1 MNQDKWTQQLHDKL
15 AEREV
20 APPDDLWADI
30 EAALPTSAAN
40 NGDKPLAHSVSLR
53 RWAVAASLAL
63 LVAGGGYLLWPS
75 STSEAPTSASQS
87 ELSQA
92 EAAEPIAPI
101 ESQPIR
107 EENHGDWLNDSSAA
121 KIRVPVPVIRPSSP
135 LMGQTSEAL
144 VKDSLNEVIES
155 TSTELP
161 ASSDSELA
169 DNNTPIQQPSTEREL
184 NETIHQINKEIAL
197 LSSKSHKGISIN
209 LYASNGLSDMQH
221 ANGVRMADELATLYD
236 FEKYLPQS
244 MVRTRSAGPIYLYGY
259 EERQKH
265 HQPIAFGLSVSYPLS
280 TKWLLSTGVTYTRLR
295 SDFTSQVHD
304 YTFSQEQTLHYL
316 GIPLNAQYRLFQL
329 GGLNVYLSGGAEAD
343 YNIKAHM
350 ASEGVTQHIDRDR
363 WQFSVQGGVGVQY
376 DVLPQLGIYVEP
388 GVKYYFDNG
397 SRLRNF
403 FKDKPTSLN
412 LQFGLRLNIKQ

>member
-1 MNQDKWTQQLHDKL
+1 MDKWTQQLHDKL

-30 EAALPTSAAN
+30 EAALPTSAAS

-75 STSEAPTSASQS
+75 STPELPTSASQR

-92 EAAEPIAPI
+92 EPVDPIAPT
-101 ESQPIR
+101 ESQPHR

-135 LMGQTSEAL
+135 LMAQISEAS
-144 VKDSLNEVIES
+144 VKDSLNEVIEP

-169 DNNTPIQQPSTEREL
+169 DNNTPIQQPSTEREI
-184 NETIHQINKEIAL
+184 NETIHQMEKEIAL
-197 LSSKSHKGISIN
+197 LSSKSHKDISIN
-209 LYASNGLSDMQH
+209 LYASNGFSDLQH
-221 ANGVRMADELATLYD
+221 SNGVRMDDAQAARYD
-236 FEKYLPQS
+236 FGQYLPRN
-244 MVRTRSAGPIYLYGY
+244 MTRSRDGDPIYLVGY

-265 HQPIAFGLSVSYPLS
+265 YQPIAFGLSVSYPLS

-295 SDFTSQVHD
+295 SDFTSIIKGSSI
-304 YTFSQEQTLHYL
+304 SQEQTLHYL
-316 GIPLNAQYRLFQL
+316 GIPLNAQYRLFHR
-329 GGLNVYLSGGAEAD
+329 GGLNIYLSGGAEAD
-343 YNIKAHM
+343 YNLKAHLTCE
-350 ASEGVTQHIDRDR
+350 SVTQHIDRDR
-363 WQFSVQGGVGVQY
+363 WQFSVQGGVGLQY
-376 DVLPQLGIYVEP
+376 DILPQLGLYAEP

-397 SRLRNF
+397 SRLRNY
-403 FKDKPTSLN
+403 FKDKPTSFN
-412 LQFGLRLNIKQ
+412 LQVGLRLNILR